1 MRNRGCSLPPSATE
15 WTATGGPRGKGWDGW
30 GSRAHCALWKIRGE
44 LTPRPD
50 TWLGQL
56 TRRQQRILLT
66 TALYAHVGLGTE
78 ILLRA
83 AGVRD
88 DGAVVSALRPRIHT
102 PEPIVEKVARQHR
115 IQRLRRH
122 AMPGGSHRTQPVQLH
137 SKCGNLQG
145 LVSRGEFRT
154 RRSRHVPRALGGR
167 SRRRASWM
175 RRTRRYW
182 PAPTRD
188 IRAREVSRGAV

>member
-122 AMPGGSHRTQPVQLH
+122 AMPGGRIGPSRCSCTPSAGIYRVLFRGVSSGPGGVGTSPGHWAVAVEGAHR
-137 SKCGNLQG
+137 G
-145 LVSRGEFRT
+145 
-154 RRSRHVPRALGGR
+154 
-167 SRRRASWM
+167 
-175 RRTRRYW
+175 
-182 PAPTRD
+182 
-188 IRAREVSRGAV
+188 